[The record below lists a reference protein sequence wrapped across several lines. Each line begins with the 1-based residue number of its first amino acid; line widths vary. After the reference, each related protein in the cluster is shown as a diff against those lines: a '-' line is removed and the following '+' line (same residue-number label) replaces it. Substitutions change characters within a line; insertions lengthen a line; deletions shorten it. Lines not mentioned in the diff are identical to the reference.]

1 MNLMKIELGQ
11 KIIIE
16 GLIKMKVIW
25 WIMRMKKK
33 RKKEEKFKK
42 LRIME
47 KVLRREEVKQKRKW
61 WMKIM
66 SMIIE
71 GMVIMEIDQKIWKKR
86 KIEMKGKEKIEIVID
101 NGWD

>member
-16 GLIKMKVIW
+16 GLIEMKVIW